1 MRRGDTR
8 GVMQIH
14 PMAMMRLLLPAAL
27 ISGGLWLRIFI
38 DNLGVETQ
46 VVLTYL
52 PYLLCVTAL
61 FLAYQ
66 FNRCRMM
73 LATLGMGVFYWLAT
87 VSFAPGRARTTTI

>member
-1 MRRGDTR
+1 
-8 GVMQIH
+8 MQIH